1 MKIRNII
8 SAAAACAIAATAFAM
23 PVSAEET
30 YTAAITWQ
38 TASYAYRNTLNQ
50 PDALIWNN
58 ELNEPEEYDATFTD
72 ATITGNGTYTVEL
85 NGVKDE
91 GGWNMLKLDT
101 TISLAATPDAV
112 VTITGVELNG
122 AAVDFD
128 AAAAAMKPA
137 DEADDLASD
146 QYSAEEFKVEKAAR
160 CQLINNYDNLAAIEN
175 KQYDSVKITFEVSGL
190 PGGEEAPADG
200 GEQSPAGAADDKG
213 SPSTGVEGVAVVAGA
228 AIVAG
233 GVLLLSKKRK

>member
-30 YTAAITWQ
+30 YKAAITFQ
-38 TASYAYRNTLNQ
+38 SAAYVYRNTLTQTDVLNWS
-50 PDALIWNN
+50 D
-58 ELNEPEEYDATFTD
+58 ELSEAVEYDATFTD

-101 TISLAATPDAV
+101 TISRETTPDAV

-128 AAAAAMKPA
+128 AEAAAMVDVDTDA
-137 DEADDLASD
+137 LVSD
-146 QYSAEEFKVEKAAR
+146 QYSAEEFKIEKPAR
-160 CQLINNYDNLAAIEN
+160 CQLINNYDNVAAIEN
-175 KQYDSVKITFEVSGL
+175 KQYDTIKVTFEVSGL

-200 GEQSPAGAADDKG
+200 GEQGSAGASDDKG